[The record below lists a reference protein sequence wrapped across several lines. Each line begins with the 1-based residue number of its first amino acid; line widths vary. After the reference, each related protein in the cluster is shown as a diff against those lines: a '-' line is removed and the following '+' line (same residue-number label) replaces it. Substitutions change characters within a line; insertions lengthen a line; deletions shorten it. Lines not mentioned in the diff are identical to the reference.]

1 MGTFPSDSSP
11 RGPPLFRAK
20 LPPPMRLISRNVL
33 REIVPPFLLGLSAYT
48 FLLLLRSL
56 VQLSEM
62 IVRRGVP
69 AGIVFQLLVLT
80 LPQVLVLTIPMAF
93 LFGILIG
100 IGRLSGDSEIVALR
114 ASGVSRGMLFRPVA
128 LAALILTVVV
138 GVLSCWG
145 YPVANDRLER
155 LENRLFAS
163 AALDMIKPRVFAEP
177 RTEWD
182 WVMFVDRELPGSN
195 GWSGVFLDDR
205 TDAARESVIVAR
217 QGRFRFDGL
226 RLWLDLAD
234 AVEHTTE
241 RLQPK
246 IYRVNRSE
254 RLSILVHESR
264 SATDGRV
271 EKGVRLQT
279 LPELWRNA
287 HRTEPYPPERR
298 RLLWVEIHKK
308 FAIPLACLV
317 FALAGLPLGITNRR
331 GGRGS
336 GFAISLAIILGYY
349 LLFNTGENWAEDGRI
364 SPTLA
369 MWLPNL
375 ILALFGAAFFFRR
388 EQERRGWR
396 ERWAEYRARRRG
408 PGRSSGSP
416 APAGAVPSRA
426 GALARFPARIDRHV
440 LAPFLAALAA
450 IYVSVTFLYVL
461 VDYSDHADDIL
472 RRNIPGAV
480 VSAYYRALLAPILV
494 QILPFCVMLAALVA
508 LGTLSRHGEDTAFK
522 ACGVPLARLGVS
534 VLVVALL
541 ASAAAYW
548 SSEYVLPEA
557 NRESHRLLDRIK
569 GRPERAAAVP
579 TGGVWALGGDG
590 ARIWNFETF
599 EVGARRLWQPSLYA
613 FDTDF
618 RLSERV
624 SASTADWDGSA
635 WLFRDAWRRTF
646 AGAAETSFTQYTVL
660 RVPADSPRLFARVGK
675 RPDEMRYR
683 ALARYV
689 DRLARS
695 GYPVAPLATALAY
708 KPATAA
714 QTLVLAGLA
723 LPFAFSIGRR
733 GTLTGIGVG
742 LASGMLFL
750 IVASLFTKLGEVGS
764 VPAVLAAWAPN
775 LIFGLFAA
783 YRMTTVRT

>member
-1 MGTFPSDSSP
+1 
-11 RGPPLFRAK
+11 
-20 LPPPMRLISRNVL
+20 MRLITRNVL

-69 AGIVFQLLVLT
+69 GGIVFQLLVLT

-100 IGRLSGDSEIVALR
+100 VGRLSGDSEIIALR

-128 LAALILTVVV
+128 LASAVLTVVV

-145 YPVANDRLER
+145 YPAANDRLAR

-163 AALDMIKPRVFAEP
+163 AALDMVKPRVFAEP

-182 WVMFVDRELPGSN
+182 WVMFVDRDLPGAN
-195 GWSGVFLDDR
+195 GWRGVFLDDR

-217 QGRFRFDGL
+217 EGRFRFDGQ
-226 RLWLDLAD
+226 RLWLDLSGAI
-234 AVEHTTE
+234 EHTTE
-241 RLQPK
+241 RLRPAL
-246 IYRVNRSE
+246 YRVDRSDH
-254 RLSILVHESR
+254 LSILVHESR
-264 SATDGRV
+264 AAEGQRV

-287 HRTEPYPPERR
+287 HRPGPFSPDRR

-308 FAIPLACLV
+308 FAIPVACLV
-317 FALAGLPLGITNRR
+317 FALVGLPLGITNRR

-336 GFAISLAIILGYY
+336 GFAMSLAIILGYY

-364 SPTLA
+364 SPALA
-369 MWLPNL
+369 MWLPNAL
-375 ILALFGAAFFFRR
+375 LAIFGAGFFFRR

-396 ERWAEYRARRRG
+396 DRWRALRGRRAPR
-408 PGRSSGSP
+408 PGADAP
-416 APAGAVPSRA
+416 APPAPSSPGAGL
-426 GALARFPARIDRHV
+426 GRFPARIDRHV
-440 LAPFLAALAA
+440 LAPFLSSLAA

-472 RRNIPGAV
+472 KRHIPSAV

-508 LGTLSRHGEDTAFK
+508 LGSLSRHGEDTAFK
-522 ACGVPLARLGVS
+522 ACGIPLARLGVPI
-534 VLVVALL
+534 LLVALL
-541 ASAAAYW
+541 ASAGAYW
-548 SSEYVLPEA
+548 AGEYVLPDA

-569 GRPERAAAVP
+569 GRAERAAAVP
-579 TGGVWALGGDG
+579 TGGIWALSGNG

-599 EVGARRLWQPSLYA
+599 EAGAGRLWQPSLYT
-613 FDTDF
+613 FDADF
-618 RLSERV
+618 RLIERI
-624 SASTADWDGSA
+624 SASRAEWDGTA
-635 WLFRDAWRRTF
+635 WQFRDAWRRTF
-646 AGAAETSFTQYTVL
+646 SNAAETSFAQFPSL
-660 RVPADSPRLFARVGK
+660 RVAVDSPRLFARAGK
-675 RPDEMRYR
+675 RPEEMRYR

-689 DRLARS
+689 ERLARS
-695 GYPVAPLATALAY
+695 GYPVATLATALAA
-708 KPATAA
+708 KPAAA
-714 QTLVLAGLA
+714 LQTLVLAGMA

-742 LASGMLFL
+742 LAAGMIFL
-750 IVASLFTKLGEVGS
+750 IVASFFAKLGEVGS
-764 VPAVLAAWAPN
+764 VPPRLAAWAPD